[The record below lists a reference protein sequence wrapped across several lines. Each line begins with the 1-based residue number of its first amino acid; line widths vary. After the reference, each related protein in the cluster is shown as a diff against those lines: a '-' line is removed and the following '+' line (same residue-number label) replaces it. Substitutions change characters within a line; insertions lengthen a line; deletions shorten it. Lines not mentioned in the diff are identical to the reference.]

1 MQVNDPFE
9 SFLILFSYIYV
20 YSEKILTKPIFKPI
34 YMIENL
40 VKLWQSNKSQDSS
53 DGLKDIVNGYEDFEK
68 VCSMWNTYI
77 YMHDY
82 RSKKYVYIS
91 PSLCNYLGIDYQVAL
106 SDGFDSIS
114 SQIHPEDLLILE
126 NKLFKRMTQ
135 FLSSIPEIDKQ
146 DPNFR
151 FSYNFRISKNDG
163 SYTSMSVVSKILSFN
178 SKGKVELD
186 FGMVT
191 PINHLLLSDAIVLT
205 ISKSIND
212 LDYVTLLQE
221 EFNHDRSG
229 VLHLT
234 DRELEIIQLIK
245 KGMGSNEMAEYL
257 CLSQHTIRNHRKNIL
272 KKTNT
277 NKVTE
282 LISLITKLGL

>member
-1 MQVNDPFE
+1 
-9 SFLILFSYIYV
+9 
-20 YSEKILTKPIFKPI
+20 
-34 YMIENL
+34 MIENL
-40 VKLWQSNKSQDSS
+40 VKIWQSNKSKDST
-53 DGLKDIVNGYEDFEK
+53 DILKDIGSGYEDFEK

-77 YMHDY
+77 FMHDY
-82 RSKKYVYIS
+82 QSQKYIYIS
-91 PSLCNYLGIDYQVAL
+91 PSFCNYIGIDYQVAL
-106 SDGFDSIS
+106 NDGFDSIS

-126 NKLFKRMTQ
+126 KKLFKRITQ
-135 FLSSIPEIDKQ
+135 FLSSIPEIDKE

-151 FSYNFRISKNDG
+151 FSYNFRISKKDG
-163 SYTSMSVVSKILSFN
+163 TYISMSVVSKILNFN
-178 SKGKVELD
+178 KKGKILLD
-186 FGMVT
+186 FGLIT
-191 PINHLLLSDAIVLT
+191 PVNHILQTDKIILN

-221 EFNHDRSG
+221 EFNQDQTKN
-229 VLHLT
+229 LHLT

-245 KGMGSNEMAEYL
+245 KGMGSNEMAEHL

-272 KKTNT
+272 KKTKT